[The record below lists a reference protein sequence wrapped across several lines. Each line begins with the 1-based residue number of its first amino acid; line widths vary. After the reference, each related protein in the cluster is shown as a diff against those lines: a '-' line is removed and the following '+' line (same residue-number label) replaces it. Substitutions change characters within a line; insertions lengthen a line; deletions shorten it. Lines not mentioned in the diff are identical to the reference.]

1 LGKKVTKSV
10 SAIYAEKF
18 RASFHLIERVED
30 GARYALANIAEVLAG
45 VSSKDALFTYEQPS
59 HV

>member
-1 LGKKVTKSV
+1 V